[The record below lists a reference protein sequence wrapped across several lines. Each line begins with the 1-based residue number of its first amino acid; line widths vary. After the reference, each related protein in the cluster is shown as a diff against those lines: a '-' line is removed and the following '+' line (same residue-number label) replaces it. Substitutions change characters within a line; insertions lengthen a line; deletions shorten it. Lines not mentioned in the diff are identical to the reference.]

1 MENTN
6 ERDHLVQILLNVQ
19 LGGIL
24 QVAIIKQLG
33 NFIAEVRN
41 GALVGL
47 LGLLDGEQA
56 LDNLRAGLL
65 WRNKYHFGTSIKIR
79 H

>member
-1 MENTN
+1 MGNTD
-6 ERDHLVQILLNVQ
+6 EGDHLVQILLNVQ

-65 WRNKYHFGTSIKIR
+65 WMK
-79 H
+79 